1 MLGFRIADFELRIG
15 IVLRDIG
22 RNAGVFKNGGT
33 STVDTQ
39 KWTGETS
46 VRYMLLLGTD
56 DMNHAT
62 NLSMAIAISSG
73 TSYIGKW
80 LRASSFN
87 TWNHGCVAL
96 NDRWAA
102 KYPGSS
108 G

>member
-46 VRYMLLLGTD
+46 VRYMLLLG
-56 DMNHAT
+56 N
-62 NLSMAIAISSG
+62 SSQNPLPVG
-73 TSYIGKW
+73 EGRV
-80 LRASSFN
+80 RALIQSVFLA
-87 TWNHGCVAL
+87 GIR
-96 NDRWAA
+96 DF
-102 KYPGSS
+102 
-108 G
+108 